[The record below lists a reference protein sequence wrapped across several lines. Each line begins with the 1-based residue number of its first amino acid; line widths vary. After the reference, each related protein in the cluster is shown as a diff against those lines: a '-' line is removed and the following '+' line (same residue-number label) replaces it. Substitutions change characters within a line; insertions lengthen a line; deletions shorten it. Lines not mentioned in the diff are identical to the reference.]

1 MTEDRQWFNVGAV
14 KLPESERDVAAS
26 VFAAHPERFS
36 DVLGADTSEDDGR
49 FPVGA
54 HTAYSA
60 LLTEREAEQF
70 ARASNARY
78 VEPNQYHSN
87 VLSVEPKI
95 PRPRSM
101 RYLQAE
107 QEAYPTLT
115 GTEVWI
121 GDIDEGTTSLSRATK
136 NITLRY
142 KAFFLPNGEPT
153 GEIWSSA
160 RAHGCWTSGT
170 AVPVNGNVVDAFT
183 IDDVGGATDASVAN
197 AITWCVTKGVGLI
210 NMSLTLG
217 ASSSIVSDALVAV
230 GSSDVA
236 IFCAAGNDSA
246 RLNRF
251 PASTSGYL
259 TYVHSVG
266 SIDMSRNRRSD
277 FSNWG
282 PWVTGMAPGEL
293 VYSTGWDGSIVPVSG
308 TSFSTPHVV
317 NLAARIMSAGVSA
330 KQAAAALKATT
341 RDFGLGE
348 EQGGGVYSMQ
358 AALRWLNKE
367 PPIVITPGQAPVTP
381 RTRGL
386 PLW

>member
-14 KLPESERDVAAS
+14 KLPEAERDVATS
-26 VFAAHPERFS
+26 VFARHPERFS
-36 DVLGADTSEDDGR
+36 DVIGADTAEDDEQY
-49 FPVGA
+49 PVGS

-78 VEPNQYHSN
+78 VEPNQYHSD
-87 VLSVEPKI
+87 VLAVEPRI

-115 GTEVWI
+115 GTEAWI
-121 GDIDEGTTSLSRATK
+121 GDIDEGTTGLSLAAK
-136 NITLRY
+136 NITLRN
-142 KAFFLPNGEPT
+142 KAFFLPNGEPL
-153 GEIWSSA
+153 GEIWSTA

-170 AVPVNGNVVDAFT
+170 AVPVNGNVIDAFA
-183 IDDVGGATDASVAN
+183 IDDVGGTTDASIAN
-197 AITWCVTKGVGLI
+197 AITWCITKGASLI
-210 NMSLTLG
+210 NMSLTFT
-217 ASSSIVSDALVAV
+217 SSSIVTDALTAAN
-230 GSSDVA
+230 SSDVA
-236 IFCAAGNDSA
+236 IFCAAGNDSLRA
-246 RLNRF
+246 NRF
-251 PASTSGYL
+251 PASTSGFL
-259 TYVHSVG
+259 NYVHSVG

-282 PWVTGMAPGEL
+282 PWVTGVAPGEL
-293 VYSTGWDGSIVPVSG
+293 VYSTGWDGSVVPVNG

-367 PPIVITPGQAPVTP
+367 PPLVITPGAAPAVP
-381 RTRGL
+381 RSRGL